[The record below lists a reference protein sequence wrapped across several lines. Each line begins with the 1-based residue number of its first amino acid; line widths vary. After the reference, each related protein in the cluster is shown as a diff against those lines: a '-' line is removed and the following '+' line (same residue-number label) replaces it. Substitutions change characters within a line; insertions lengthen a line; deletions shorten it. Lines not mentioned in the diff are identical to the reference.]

1 MNIKEPYIPA
11 GDALKKLDEAAFAFE
26 ASAAMRSLIAKI
38 QDLPSER
45 GELPNVERTKY
56 SAEEVIRGLI
66 SDKMTNITD
75 SLRIN
80 LYVVPRLGSSQ
91 SLSYEMI
98 LSQDSDF
105 LSRWNI
111 SSKPTD
117 CDDLEDTIKMLT
129 CFQEIDTACRALEGE
144 FREILGLAA
153 IFHQNDKKDK
163 PRPDNRLSVS
173 RRTSRTGY

>member
-26 ASAAMRSLIAKI
+26 PSAAMRSMIAKI
-38 QDLPSER
+38 QDLPA
-45 GELPNVERTKY
+45 RTKY
-56 SAEEVIRGLI
+56 SAEDVIRGLI
-66 SDKMTNITD
+66 SDTMCSLTD

-80 LYVVPRLGSSQ
+80 FYVVPRLGSSR

-105 LSRWNI
+105 LSKWDI
-111 SSKPTD
+111 SSTPTN
-117 CDDLEDTIKMLT
+117 CDDLGDTITMLNRI
-129 CFQEIDTACRALEGE
+129 QEIDTECRALEGE
-144 FREILGLAA
+144 FRKIHGLAA

-163 PRPDNRLSVS
+163 PRPNKGLSM
-173 RRTSRTGY
+173 TSRWTSRAGY